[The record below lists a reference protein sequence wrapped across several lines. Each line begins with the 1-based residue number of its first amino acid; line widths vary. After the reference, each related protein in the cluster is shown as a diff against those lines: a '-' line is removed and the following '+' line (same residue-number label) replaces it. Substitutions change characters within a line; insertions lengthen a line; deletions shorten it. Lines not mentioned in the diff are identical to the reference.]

1 LSVPVR
7 ILLVEDEVSL
17 IQLLEKYLS
26 RLGYEVQAHS
36 TSTQALE
43 SFEAAPHRYNL
54 VIADLGM
61 PDIPG
66 DTLLTRMLEIR
77 PDLRIL
83 ICSGSPFY
91 ISNLPKALERQVSFL
106 QKPFVPKMLA
116 EAVAELL
123 NRDHAHGSA
132 ADKA

>member
-1 LSVPVR
+1 VPAAK

-17 IQLLEKYLS
+17 IQLLEKYLN
-26 RLGYEVQAHS
+26 RLGYQVEAYS
-36 TSTQALE
+36 ISRDALKR
-43 SFEAAPHRYNL
+43 FERAPRSYDL

-83 ICSGSPFY
+83 ICSGSPFF
-91 ISNLPKALERQVSFL
+91 ISNLPKALEQQVAFL

-116 EAVAELL
+116 QAVSQLL
-123 NRDHAHGSA
+123 K
-132 ADKA
+132 DKGAGQ